1 MKKKIMACL
10 IVSAFLTVVI
20 LSLGCVEK
28 ELTPEERVV
37 QELEEVGYQKVKFS
51 WRSPTTETNET
62 IATVRMRVSSDMT
75 LGVVQPYA
83 GFHSMYYHLIREGD
97 YTTGTIDYFCVQ
109 IYNPS
114 NNVQSNWMTRPCH
127 FQREIIIEA
136 NLPVA
141 LMDNENIVSL
151 RITEIG
157 DDTFG
162 GVMRCSTL
170 SP

>member
-1 MKKKIMACL
+1 MTQSNEKVATFRMMFR
-10 IVSAFLTVVI
+10 SDEI
-20 LSLGCVEK
+20 LG
-28 ELTPEERVV
+28 
-37 QELEEVGYQKVKFS
+37 
-51 WRSPTTETNET
+51 
-62 IATVRMRVSSDMT
+62 T
-75 LGVVQPYA
+75 LQPYA
-83 GFHSMYYHLIREGD
+83 GFHLMYYHLIQEGD
-97 YTTGTIDYFCVQ
+97 HTTGTIDYFCVQ

-114 NNVQSNWMTRPCH
+114 NNKQMNWMTRPCH

-136 NLPVA
+136 NLPAA

-162 GVMRCSTL
+162 KVMNCSTL